1 MSNCTL
7 CELETPSPPITD
19 AEVDGEYCCRGC
31 LEVARTVDDVAA
43 ADADAASAEL
53 REETADADDLEG
65 YDEQYLSVSGMH
77 CSTCEAFLESTTTA
91 HEGVGAVSAS
101 YATDTLKIHYDSDEL
116 AADELPDLVS
126 GYGYDAT
133 ERSVDENHELAGD
146 IEVVKFLVGGGLFG
160 MMTMLW
166 YVLFIYPK
174 YFGFEPLVDLGGFDG
189 LYLFA
194 QLWLLASLVL
204 FYTGYPILRGAFVSL
219 RAGQPNMDLL
229 VSVAALGSY
238 SYSTLAMFMG
248 RTDLYFDVTV
258 AIILVVTVGNYYES
272 TIKGRAS
279 DLLTDLTAIQVD
291 EARRPDG
298 STVPVAAIEPGEELL
313 VRPGDRI
320 PVDGIVES
328 GVAAV
333 DEALVTG
340 ESVPRTKRPGDDVRG
355 GTVVTDQPLTIRAGD
370 EADSTLDRIVEL
382 LWEIQSGSPG
392 VQRFADKLATI
403 FVPLVLTVGVLAAGW
418 TFVSGGSPTA
428 ALLVGLT
435 VVIASCPC
443 ALGLATPL
451 AVAQGIQTAASH
463 GMVVASSAI
472 FETAAD
478 VDIVALDKTGTL
490 TSGEMQVT
498 ETLADDP
505 DDLLSTAA
513 ALERASAH
521 PIADA
526 IVAAASAT
534 DATSESTTD
543 ATPAASEHATDGGEL
558 VAGEDSDAPLDSL
571 TGVDAVETFDKGVR
585 GRVADREVTVGHP
598 ALFEGWA
605 DPDDYR
611 SEADR
616 LTEQGDVAVV
626 VGWDETIQGVI
637 GVGDEPKADWE
648 GVVDSLADD
657 DREIVVLTGDD
668 SAATRTFETHPAVD
682 HVFAGV
688 PPEAKAETIR
698 RLQSEGRVAMIG
710 DGSNDAPALAAADL
724 GIALATG
731 TKLATDAGDV
741 IVVDGDL
748 SAVPRMFTIASK
760 TRSRI
765 RQNLGWAFLY
775 NGVAIPLAA
784 TGLLNPLFAA
794 VAMGASS
801 LLVVLNST
809 LRPLD

>member
-43 ADADAASAEL
+43 ADADAASAQL
-53 REETADADDLEG
+53 REETSETAEADDLEG

-77 CSTCEAFLESTTTA
+77 CSTCEAFLESTATS

-101 YATDTLKIHYDSDEL
+101 YATDTLKLQYDPDEL
-116 AADELPDLVS
+116 AADDLPDLVS
-126 GYGYDAT
+126 GYGYEAA
-133 ERSVDENHELAGD
+133 ERSVETDRELAGD

-204 FYTGYPILRGAFVSL
+204 FYTGYPILRGAYVSL

-298 STVPVAAIEPGEELL
+298 SMVPVGSIEPGEELL
-313 VRPGDRI
+313 VRPGGRI

-355 GTVVTDQPLTIRAGD
+355 GTVVTDQPLTIRAGED
-370 EADSTLDRIVEL
+370 AASTLDRIVEL

-418 TFVSGGSPTA
+418 TLVAGGSPTA

-451 AVAQGIQTAASH
+451 AVAQGIQTAARN

-498 ETLADDP
+498 ETLADDSE
-505 DDLLSTAA
+505 DLLSTAA

-526 IVAAASAT
+526 IVAAAS
-534 DATSESTTD
+534 TTD
-543 ATPAASEHATDGGEL
+543 VTPAANERATDGGEL
-558 VAGEDSDAPLDSL
+558 VAGEDSDAALDSP

-598 ALFEGWA
+598 ALFEGWD

-611 SEADR
+611 TEADR
-616 LTEQGDVAVV
+616 LTEQGAVAVV
-626 VGWDETIQGVI
+626 VGIEETIQGVI

-648 GVVDSLADD
+648 AVVDSLADD

-668 SAATRTFETHPAVD
+668 AAATRTFEAHAAVD

-748 SAVPRMFTIASK
+748 SAVPTMFTIASK

>member
-1 MSNCTL
+1 MTDCTL
-7 CELETPSPPITD
+7 CDLPTPSPPITGED
-19 AEVDGEYCCRGC
+19 VDGDYCCQGC
-31 LEVARTVDDVAA
+31 LAVARTVDDVSET
-43 ADADAASAEL
+43 DAETASAQL
-53 REETADADDLEG
+53 REGADEADDLEG

-77 CSTCEAFLESTTTA
+77 CATCEAFLESTTTS

-101 YATDTLKIHYDSDEL
+101 YATDTLKIHYDPDEL
-116 AADELPDLVS
+116 ATDDLPEIVS
-126 GYGYDAT
+126 GYGYEAT
-133 ERSVDENHELAGD
+133 ERSLDADREIAGD
-146 IEVVKFLVGGGLFG
+146 IEVVKFLIGGGLFG

-174 YFGFEPLVDLGGFDG
+174 YFGFEQLVDLGGFDG
-189 LYLFA
+189 LYLFT
-194 QLWLLASLVL
+194 QIWLLASLVL
-204 FYTGYPILRGAFVSL
+204 FYTGYPILRGAVVSL
-219 RAGQPNMDLL
+219 RAGEPNMDLL

-258 AIILVVTVGNYYES
+258 AIVLVVTVGNYYES
-272 TIKGRAS
+272 TIKSRAS

-355 GTVVTDQPLTIRAGD
+355 GTVVTDQPLTIRAGED
-370 EADSTLDRIVEL
+370 AASTLDRIVEL

-478 VDIVALDKTGTL
+478 VDVIALDKTGTL
-490 TSGEMQVT
+490 TSGEMKVT
-498 ETLADDP
+498 ETLGDDP

-513 ALERASAH
+513 AVERASAH

-526 IVAAASAT
+526 IVAAAS
-534 DATSESTTD
+534 TTD
-543 ATPAASEHATDGGEL
+543 ATPIADADATEPAPDGGEL
-558 VAGEDSDAPLDSL
+558 VAGESSDAVDSP

-585 GRVADREVTVGHP
+585 GRVAGREVTVGHP

-626 VGWDETIQGVI
+626 VGWDETVQGVI

-648 GVVDSLADD
+648 GVVDSLAAD

-668 SAATRTFETHPAVD
+668 TAATRTFEAHPAVD

-688 PPEAKAETIR
+688 PPEAKAETVR
-698 RLQSEGRVAMIG
+698 RLQSDGRVAMIG

-748 SAVPRMFTIASK
+748 SAVPTMFTIASK

-809 LRPLD
+809 LRALD

>member
-7 CELETPSPPITD
+7 CDLDTPSPPITD
-19 AEVDGEYCCRGC
+19 PDVDGEYCCRGC
-31 LEVARTVDDVAA
+31 LAVARTVDDVAA
-43 ADADAASAEL
+43 ADAETASAQL
-53 REETADADDLEG
+53 REATDAADDLAG

-77 CSTCEAFLESTTTA
+77 CSTCEAFLESTATS
-91 HEGVGAVSAS
+91 HEGIGAVSAS
-101 YATDTLKIHYDSDEL
+101 YATDTLKIHYDPDQL

-126 GYGYDAT
+126 GYGYEAT
-133 ERSVDENHELAGD
+133 ERSVEADRELAGD

-166 YVLFIYPK
+166 YVLFLYPT
-174 YFGFEPLVDLGGFDG
+174 YFDIEPLVDLGGFDG

-204 FYTGYPILRGAFVSL
+204 FYTGYPILRGAYVSL

-238 SYSTLAMFMG
+238 SYSTLAMVMG

-279 DLLTDLTAIQVD
+279 DLLTDLTTIQVD

-298 STVPVAAIEPGEELL
+298 STVPVSAIEPDDELL

-320 PVDGIVES
+320 PVDGVVES

-355 GTVVTDQPLTIRAGD
+355 GTVVTDQPLTIRAG
-370 EADSTLDRIVEL
+370 EAAESTLDRIVEL

-418 TFVSGGSPTA
+418 TLLSGGSPTA

-451 AVAQGIQTAASH
+451 AVAQGIQTAASR

-478 VDIVALDKTGTL
+478 VDVIALDKTGTL

-498 ETLADDP
+498 EVAGDDP
-505 DDLLSTAA
+505 NDLLSTAA

-526 IVAAASAT
+526 IVAAAS
-534 DATSESTTD
+534 TTD

-558 VAGEDSDAPLDSL
+558 VSATATETIG
-571 TGVDAVETFDKGVR
+571 GVDTVETFDTGVR
-585 GRVADREVTVGHP
+585 GRVAGREVTVGHSS
-598 ALFEGWA
+598 LFEGWA
-605 DPDDYR
+605 DPDDYHT
-611 SEADR
+611 EADR

-637 GVGDEPKADWE
+637 GVGDEPKADWKA
-648 GVVDSLADD
+648 VVDSLADG

-668 SAATRTFETHPAVD
+668 SAATRPFETHPAVD

-698 RLQSEGRVAMIG
+698 RLQSQGRVAMIG

-724 GIALATG
+724 GVALATG

-765 RQNLGWAFLY
+765 RQNLAWAFCY

>member
-1 MSNCTL
+1 
-7 CELETPSPPITD
+7 
-19 AEVDGEYCCRGC
+19 
-31 LEVARTVDDVAA
+31 
-43 ADADAASAEL
+43 
-53 REETADADDLEG
+53 
-65 YDEQYLSVSGMH
+65 
-77 CSTCEAFLESTTTA
+77 
-91 HEGVGAVSAS
+91 
-101 YATDTLKIHYDSDEL
+101 
-116 AADELPDLVS
+116 
-126 GYGYDAT
+126 
-133 ERSVDENHELAGD
+133 
-146 IEVVKFLVGGGLFG
+146 
-160 MMTMLW
+160 
-166 YVLFIYPK
+166 
-174 YFGFEPLVDLGGFDG
+174 
-189 LYLFA
+189 
-194 QLWLLASLVL
+194 
-204 FYTGYPILRGAFVSL
+204 
-219 RAGQPNMDLL
+219 MDLL

-238 SYSTLAMFMG
+238 SYSTLALLLG

-258 AIILVVTVGNYYES
+258 AIILVVTFGTYYES
-272 TIKGRAS
+272 RIKRRAA
-279 DLLTDLTAIQVD
+279 DLLTDLTAIQVE

-298 STVPVAAIEPGEELL
+298 STVPVSAVEPGEELL

-320 PVDGIVES
+320 PVDGSVAS

-355 GTVVTDQPLTIRAGD
+355 GTVVTDQPLTIRAGED
-370 EADSTLDRIVEL
+370 ADSTLDRLVEL

-392 VQRFADKLATI
+392 VQRVADKLATI
-403 FVPLVLTVGVLAAGW
+403 FVPLVLAVGVLAAGW
-418 TFVSGGSPTA
+418 TLVAGGSPTA

-451 AVAQGIQTAASH
+451 AVAQGIRTAASH
-463 GMVVASSAI
+463 GMVVASAAI
-472 FETAAD
+472 FETAAPD
-478 VDIVALDKTGTL
+478 VIALDKTGTL

-498 ETLADDP
+498 ETVGADP
-505 DDLLSTAA
+505 ADLLATAA

-526 IVAAASAT
+526 IVAAASQA
-534 DATSESTTD
+534 DAAPASTTSD
-543 ATPAASEHATDGGEL
+543 AAGAATDGGEL
-558 VAGEDSDAPLDSL
+558 AGATATDGPTDTPTGQRTDRPSDTPP
-571 TGVDAVETFDKGVR
+571 GVESVETLERGVR
-585 GRVADREVTVGHP
+585 GTVDGRAVTVGHP

-611 SEADR
+611 PEADR
-616 LTEQGDVAVV
+616 LAERGEVAVV
-626 VGWDETIQGVI
+626 VGIEGTIRGVI

-648 GVVDSLADD
+648 RVVDALADG

-668 SAATRTFETHPAVD
+668 TAATRTFEGHPAVD

-688 PPEAKAETIR
+688 PPAAKAETVR
-698 RLQSEGRVAMIG
+698 RLQSRGRVAMVG

-731 TKLATDAGDV
+731 TKLATDAADV

-748 SAVPRMFTIASK
+748 SAVPTIFTIASGTK
-760 TRSRI
+760 RRI

-775 NGVAIPLAA
+775 NALAIPLAA

-794 VAMGASS
+794 LAMGTSS

-809 LRPLD
+809 LRPLE

>member
-7 CELETPSPPITD
+7 CELPTPSPPITD
-19 AEVDGEYCCRGC
+19 EDIDGEYCCRGC
-31 LEVARTVDDVAA
+31 LEVARTVDDIAE
-43 ADADAASAEL
+43 ADAETASAHL
-53 REETADADDLEG
+53 REETDDAADLAG

-77 CSTCEAFLESTTTA
+77 CSTCEAFLESTTA
-91 HEGVGAVSAS
+91 SHEGVGAVSAS
-101 YATDTLKIHYDSDEL
+101 YATDTLKIHYDPDEL
-116 AADELPDLVS
+116 AADELPGLVS
-126 GYGYDAT
+126 GYGYEAT
-133 ERSVDENHELAGD
+133 ERSIEADRELAGD
-146 IEVVKFLVGGGLFG
+146 IEVVKFLIGGGLFG

-166 YVLFIYPK
+166 YVLFLYPS
-174 YFGFEPLVDLGGFDG
+174 YFGIEPLVDLGGFDG

-194 QLWLLASLVL
+194 QIWLLASLVL
-204 FYTGYPILRGAFVSL
+204 FYTGYPILRGAVVSL

-238 SYSTLAMFMG
+238 SYSTLAMLMG

-291 EARRPDG
+291 EARCPDG
-298 STVPVAAIEPGEELL
+298 STVPVSAIEPDDELL

-320 PVDGIVES
+320 PVDGVVES

-340 ESVPRTKRPGDDVRG
+340 ESVPRTKREGDDVRG

-370 EADSTLDRIVEL
+370 DAASTLDRIVEL

-403 FVPLVLTVGVLAAGW
+403 FVPLVLAVGLLAAGW

-498 ETLADDP
+498 ETLAADP

-526 IVAAASAT
+526 IVAAAST
-534 DATSESTTD
+534 IDAES
-543 ATPAASEHATDGGEL
+543 PAPDTADPIADGGEL
-558 VAGEDSDAPLDSL
+558 VASTPADTT

-585 GRVADREVTVGHP
+585 GWVEGREVTVGHP

-611 SEADR
+611 AAADR
-616 LTEQGDVAVV
+616 QTEGGDVAVV

-648 GVVDSLADD
+648 AVVDSLAADG
-657 DREIVVLTGDD
+657 REIVVLTGDD
-668 SAATRTFETHPAVD
+668 TAATRTFEAHPAVE

-698 RLQSEGRVAMIG
+698 RLQSRGRVAMIG

-748 SAVPRMFTIASK
+748 LAVPTMFTIATN

-784 TGLLNPLFAA
+784 LGLLNPLFAA